1 MRGSLHWGC
10 ALAACLSLATCA
22 TPAPAPHAR
31 PAAPARPIVSPAARP
46 ILRPTAQVVARRPVP
61 PGTLGQDLAAFGFV
75 RSDLDPGFARAG
87 GPRTAATEWVVR
99 APDGAIRD
107 EIVMP

>member
-1 MRGSLHWGC
+1 MCRSLRWGC
-10 ALAACLSLATCA
+10 ALAACLTLAACA
-22 TPAPAPHAR
+22 APIPAPAP
-31 PAAPARPIVSPAARP
+31 APAPAPRARNAASARP

-61 PGTLGQDLAAFGFV
+61 PGALGRDLAAFGFV
-75 RSDLDPGFARAG
+75 RSDLGPGFARAG
-87 GPRTAATEWVVR
+87 SPRAAATEWVLR